1 MAVAPTNSRSHTKFG
16 QNEPRHFLL
25 PEILPRFRSHHVL
38 IRLLRRLVSQRKSSR
53 LLAEAQ
59 KLLDAGKLDEAERT
73 CAGVFSGPAGD
84 QAAGAR
90 ILDSLVALHF
100 KLADAFQALGRYEN
114 ESRQL
119 KRILELLAEAD
130 PARPRVMLRL
140 AGAQRDCGHAA
151 EAESLYRKIL
161 EIEPDNRDAL
171 LCLAVTREEASV
183 EEAREIMVRYIA
195 LQPGSAAPRLRRALM
210 LAPIAQ
216 SNDQIEEVRHRL
228 DRELDEVLEKKWPAI
243 PHPEFEIGSTAFA
256 LAYHGRNDAALMRK
270 LGRACRSVY
279 AARPECPRRP
289 QSSGNRLKIGFVSAH
304 FHTHSIARTTHGLIK
319 DLRRDRF
326 EVSAFAIAPRQDEW
340 AEIIRRSADRYVSL
354 PLDIDRVRETIDAAA
369 LDVLFFADIGME
381 ALTYFLAFWRLA
393 PIQVVTW
400 GHPVTTGIDTIDHFI
415 SADTLEATGSEDQ
428 YTEKLIRLP
437 GYFLPRYRRPA
448 LDEPRKT
455 RAELGLPEGK
465 HLYYCLQNLFKL
477 HPDFDAAIKA
487 ILELDP
493 AGEVVL
499 LESLD
504 GSRELLRRRFS
515 RTLGPLAAKIRFLPR
530 TAHREFLQHVAAA
543 DVVLDPFHFGG
554 NNSTC
559 EALSL
564 GIPVVTLPAF
574 QLRGRFTL
582 GLYRELD
589 LDSCVARSA
598 EEFVSITVRLG
609 TDPDYRKQ
617 VSEQIDSRCARLFDR
632 PDAALA
638 LGDELVRLVEAR

>member
-1 MAVAPTNSRSHTKFG
+1 
-16 QNEPRHFLL
+16 
-25 PEILPRFRSHHVL
+25 VL
-38 IRLLRRLVSQRKSSR
+38 IPLLRRLTPQRKSSR

-59 KLLDAGKLDEAERT
+59 KLLDAGKPDEAERIW
-73 CAGVFSGPAGD
+73 AGD
-84 QAAGAR
+84 RPADAR
-90 ILDSLVALHF
+90 VLQDFIALHF
-100 KLADAFQALGRYEN
+100 KLADAFQALRRYED

-119 KRILELLAEAD
+119 ERVLELLAATD
-130 PARPRVMLRL
+130 PTRPRVMLRL
-140 AGAQRDCGHAA
+140 AGALRDCGHAA
-151 EAESLYRKIL
+151 EAEVLYRKIL
-161 EIEPDNRDAL
+161 EIEPDNRDTL
-171 LCLAVTREEASV
+171 LCLAVAREESSV
-183 EEAREIMVRYIA
+183 EEAREIMVRYIS

-216 SNDQIEEVRHRL
+216 SNDEIEEVRHRL

-256 LAYHGRNDAALMRK
+256 LAYHGRNDAGLMRK

-279 AARPECPRRP
+279 AARSECPRRP
-289 QSSGNRLKIGFVSAH
+289 PSSGSRLKIGFVSAH
-304 FHTHSIARTTHGLIK
+304 FHTHSIARTTHGLIQ

-340 AEIIRRSADRYVSL
+340 AETIRRSADRYVSL
-354 PLDIDRVRETIDAAA
+354 PLDLDRVRETIDAAA

-393 PIQVVTW
+393 PVQVVTW

-415 SADTLEATGSEDQ
+415 SADALEAQGSEDQ
-428 YTEKLIRLP
+428 YTENLIRLP

-448 LDEPRKT
+448 LDAPRKT
-455 RAELGLPEGK
+455 RAELGLPEGR

-493 AGEVVL
+493 EGELVL
-499 LESLD
+499 LESHD
-504 GSRELLRRRFS
+504 ASKELLRRRFS

-530 TAHREFLQHVAAA
+530 TAHRDFLQHVAVA

-582 GLYRELD
+582 GLYRELG
-589 LDSCVARSA
+589 LDSCIARSA
-598 EEFVSITVRLG
+598 EEFVSIAVRLG
-609 TDPDYRKQ
+609 TDPGYRRQ
-617 VSEQIDSRCARLFDR
+617 VSEQIAARCARLFDR
-632 PDAALA
+632 PDAAFA
-638 LGDELVRLVEAR
+638 LGDELVRLAEAAR